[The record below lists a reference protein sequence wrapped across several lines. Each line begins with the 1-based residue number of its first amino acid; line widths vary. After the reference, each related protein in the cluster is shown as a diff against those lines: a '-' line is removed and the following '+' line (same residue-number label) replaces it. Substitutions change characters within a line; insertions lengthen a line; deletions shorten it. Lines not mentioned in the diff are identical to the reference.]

1 MSVPK
6 SVHKISKGNVEYI
19 SSCDFAAYSIREL
32 TRAALRDVGKF
43 VCQNFRKS
51 YYSVFRRRK
60 GKVGRYIQY
69 WVRSREMDLQVGI
82 KPNAFYGGFQ
92 EFGSSHTPKQGLL
105 RSTVEGNISKIV
117 EIESHYLSALNGDSP
132 EGQVGNEGDMEGG
145 AE

>member
-1 MSVPK
+1 
-6 SVHKISKGNVEYI
+6 
-19 SSCDFAAYSIREL
+19 
-32 TRAALRDVGKF
+32 
-43 VCQNFRKS
+43 
-51 YYSVFRRRK
+51 
-60 GKVGRYIQY
+60 
-69 WVRSREMDLQVGI
+69 MDLQVGI

-132 EGQVGNEGDMEGG
+132 EGQFGNEGDMEGG